1 MAEEILQTQITRP
14 SPIIEEGQKAYLEAL
29 RDQVKTPLA
38 TSAFAPSVVSRGAL
52 EQAAQQQAATQAG
65 LGTLGFD
72 QQGAISTVGTGTGIA
87 GFQPFL
93 DAASA
98 AATQAG
104 TDVASARGLVGPTA
118 YQQFLSPYQTAV
130 RDATLA
136 SFDEQAAARQQA
148 ISDQAVAA
156 GGFGGGREGV
166 QLAEY
171 QRKSDLDRALLQA
184 QLNQQGFTQAQQLAG
199 QAFSQFGNLGQL
211 QQGLGSQQASFAQL
225 QPSLAA
231 QNIGMVGQLG
241 QQDFSFR
248 QAQADAAREAERMRQ
263 FEPIDRLARLGQGIT
278 GLTPGGGTVT
288 TTSGVPAA
296 PPSPIGSALTAGIG
310 AFGLGKL
317 FGFSEGG
324 RVGFQNGTPE
334 EMIDDVDNF
343 FSRKPK
349 TDMGP
354 DDVPSRLGM
363 NNIEKL
369 EKDLRELLDDFRTY
383 KMMGGTDSFQEFAN
397 KPKREI

>member
-1 MAEEILQTQITRP
+1 MAEEVLQTQITRP

-38 TSAFAPSVVSRGAL
+38 TSAFAPGVVSRGAL

-87 GFQPFL
+87 GYQPFL

-104 TDVASARGLVGPTA
+104 TDVASARGMVGPTA

-136 SFDEQAAARQQA
+136 SFDDQAAARQLAITDQQA
-148 ISDQAVAA
+148 RLGALGS
-156 GGFGGGREGV
+156 GRAGV
-166 QLAEY
+166 QTAEY
-171 QRKSDLDRALLQA
+171 QRKSDLDRALLEA

-199 QAFSQFGNLGQL
+199 QAFQQFGNLGQL
-211 QQGLGSQQASFAQL
+211 QQGLGSQQAAFAQL

-241 QQDFSFR
+241 AQDFSFR
-248 QAQADAAREAERMRQ
+248 QAQSDAAREAERMRQ

-288 TTSGVPAA
+288 TMSGVPAA
-296 PPSPIGSALTAGIG
+296 APSPIGQAITSGIG

-317 FGFSEGG
+317 FG
-324 RVGFQNGTPE
+324 
-334 EMIDDVDNF
+334 
-343 FSRKPK
+343 
-349 TDMGP
+349 
-354 DDVPSRLGM
+354 L
-363 NNIEKL
+363 
-369 EKDLRELLDDFRTY
+369 
-383 KMMGGTDSFQEFAN
+383 
-397 KPKREI
+397 